1 MRCLMRCLNMMV
13 DNGYQLEI
21 NKYAVM
27 VHDMSREKTIE
38 ANKRN
43 NEALIEMVKILVR
56 FMNQDYQRIEDL
68 ESTLKSNQQFVDRLM
83 SQLDLPRSTHRQV
96 VDSCLFNLMSDYC
109 LSFEDVYDIV
119 ARSLVDE

>member
-1 MRCLMRCLNMMV
+1 MMV
-13 DNGYQLEI
+13 DKGYQLEI

-68 ESTLKSNQQFVDRLM
+68 EYNLRSHQQFVDRLM